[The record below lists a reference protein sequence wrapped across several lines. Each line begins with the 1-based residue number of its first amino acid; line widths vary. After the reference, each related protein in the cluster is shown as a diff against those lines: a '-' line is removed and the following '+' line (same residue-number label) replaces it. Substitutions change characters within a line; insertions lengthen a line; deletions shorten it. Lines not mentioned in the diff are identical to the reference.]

1 MDFLNKAM
9 AQLAELFRSMS
20 AGSRVTAG
28 LLLAVIVVS
37 FALLVRWQVSG
48 PDGYLMNGEQFPAS
62 QLPAMIAAFG
72 EANLNDYKV
81 EGTRIRVP
89 RGQEAKYMAALAAKN
104 ALPHNPLDYLDRALN
119 ENPLWTDRHQR
130 ETRLRLEKQ
139 RAMSEILN
147 QWPGIE
153 WATVMIDEEDKPGY
167 LKQKEKTASVTV
179 KAEGTAALTESQIFA
194 IRQFV
199 ASSVASLPY
208 EKVALTDVNTGQTYR
223 GGPENPQTALDDPYR
238 ARRRMD
244 EKEWQEKILRALSH
258 VPGATVSVTVEL
270 SPEHLR
276 RERKVEHDPKKS
288 TVLQTTEKTRT
299 RTREGA
305 SPAGPAGYVVN
316 GPAALTPAKGK
327 QNKEEEEESDRQE
340 VNAVGALVTETVTEG
355 MTPLRVLASVQVPS
369 SYFERVWRE
378 RTPAPPGEQPKTPTA
393 DDLTQIRT
401 EEIAKIRKCVAALLP
416 AAPGVSDPTELVTV
430 TEFQSITP
438 TPPAPPTLLDRVVPW
453 LLHSWKTL
461 GLVFLGLVSLVMLR
475 SMIRAQPAESPSQ
488 PASLASLPTEP
499 QPAAAESQE
508 SADAARQRR
517 LKRLGSGE
525 TSLRDELSQLVA
537 EDPDSAASILRA
549 WIGNLS

>member
-20 AGSRVTAG
+20 AGSRITAG
-28 LLLAVIVVS
+28 LLLAVIVAS
-37 FALLVRWQVSG
+37 LALLLRWQVGG
-48 PDGYLMNGEQFPAS
+48 PDSYLMNGEQFPAS

-104 ALPHNPLDYLDRALN
+104 ALPHNPLDYLDRALSDS
-119 ENPLWTDRHQR
+119 PLWTDRHQR

-179 KAEGTAALTESQIFA
+179 KAEGTAALTESQITA

-244 EKEWQEKILRALSH
+244 EKEWQDKILRALSH

-276 RERKVEHDPKKS
+276 REKKIEHDPKKS
-288 TVLQTTEKTRT
+288 TVVQTTEKTRT
-299 RTREGA
+299 RTREGT
-305 SPAGPAGYVVN
+305 SPTGPAGYVAN
-316 GPAALTPAKGK
+316 QPAALASAKGK

-340 VNAVGALVTETVTEG
+340 ITAVGALVTETVTEG

-378 RTPAPPGEQPKTPTA
+378 RNPAAPGEQPKTPTA
-393 DDLTQIRT
+393 ADLTQIRT

-416 AAPGVSDPTELVTV
+416 TAPGVSDPTELVTV

-438 TPPAPPTLLDRVVPW
+438 TPPPPPTWLDRVVPW
-453 LLHSWKTL
+453 LVQSWKTL
-461 GLVFLGLVSLVMLR
+461 GLLFLGLVSLVILR
-475 SMIRAQPAESPSQ
+475 SMVRAQPAETQPLPLPLPSP
-488 PASLASLPTEP
+488 PAEP

-508 SADAARQRR
+508 TAEAARQRR
-517 LKRLGSGE
+517 LKRFGSGE

>member
-20 AGSRVTAG
+20 AGSRMTAG

-37 FALLVRWQVSG
+37 VAFLVRSQAGG

-72 EANLNDYKV
+72 EANLNDYQV

-104 ALPHNPLDYLDRALN
+104 ALPRNPLDYLDRALS
-119 ENPLWTDRHQR
+119 ENPLWSDRQQR

-179 KAEGTAALTESQIFA
+179 KAGGTTPLTESQITA

-199 ASSVASLPY
+199 ASSVAGLPY

-276 RERKVEHDPKKS
+276 REKKIEHDPKKS

-305 SPAGPAGYVVN
+305 SPAGPAGYVAN
-316 GPAALTPAKGK
+316 QPAALASAKAK
-327 QNKEEEEESDRQE
+327 QSKEEEEESDRQE
-340 VNAVGALVTETVTEG
+340 VNAVGALVTETITEG

-378 RTPAPPGEQPKTPTA
+378 RNPAAPGEQPKTPTA
-393 DDLTQIRT
+393 ADLTQIRT

-416 AAPGVSDPTELVTV
+416 TAPGTSDPTDLVTV
-430 TEFQSITP
+430 TEFQSITHA
-438 TPPAPPTLLDRVVPW
+438 PPPPPTLMDRLVPW
-453 LLHSWKTL
+453 LVNSWKTL
-461 GLVFLGLVSLVMLR
+461 GLLLLGLVSLVILR
-475 SMIRAQPAESPSQ
+475 SMVRAQPADIRPL
-488 PASLASLPTEP
+488 PAPLASPPVEL
-499 QPAAAESQE
+499 QAAATETQE
-508 SADAARQRR
+508 TAEAARQRR